1 MLPACCWRR
10 KTHETELQPPLWGEK
25 KSEACKFN
33 HRLSVVMSVWAE
45 GLLAGGRME
54 AGRCLKATCVDLCSS
69 SVAVYLK
76 LICLYRGMSI
86 VAMKLGYIKGMLK
99 GLSCTFCFS
108 LVCMFRNYVL
118 PVAASSKLM
127 KGCEEMTKHS
137 NLKHFNLMHWRCSTN
152 PLLFP
157 GFMNWK
163 RVFGVPYTLCHRGA
177 FRPNT
182 ALPNTQ
188 TKQHPLLFSRRLL
201 IHVEVGCDHTA
212 IT

>member
-25 KSEACKFN
+25 KSEVCKFN

-45 GLLAGGRME
+45 GLSAGGRME
-54 AGRCLKATCVDLCSS
+54 AGRCLKATCVDLQLISS
-69 SVAVYLK
+69 CIPEADLPLQRNEHRSHETWVYQR
-76 LICLYRGMSI
+76 YAES
-86 VAMKLGYIKGMLK
+86 
-99 GLSCTFCFS
+99 LSCTFCFS

-157 GFMNWK
+157 GFINGK
-163 RVFGVPYTLCHRGA
+163 RVFGVPHTLCHRGA